1 MGLCLTAASAG
12 ADTVDARCDTYPK
25 GSDRASSVQACQFSQ
40 RQGYVSITRADGV
53 RHEFSPQG
61 SAGRY
66 VDASG
71 KPVLRQSGLGKRG
84 QIYRLASESVY
95 VYWDPAGLAGA
106 AAMSAAASAP
116 TALPSAPVA
125 TGPFDR
131 RLSLQGIRFRVQAT
145 NQAELDAAAARGYQ
159 GHDQFA
165 VLEGVLARRFPIY
178 KTGDPNAA
186 PSGGVRQ
193 IQYKLV
199 AGEATWQLKVDKVVE
214 F

>member
-1 MGLCLTAASAG
+1 
-12 ADTVDARCDTYPK
+12 
-25 GSDRASSVQACQFSQ
+25 
-40 RQGYVSITRADGV
+40 
-53 RHEFSPQG
+53 
-61 SAGRY
+61 

-131 RLSLQGIRFRVQAT
+131 RLSLQGIR
-145 NQAELDAAAARGYQ
+145 
-159 GHDQFA
+159 
-165 VLEGVLARRFPIY
+165 
-178 KTGDPNAA
+178 
-186 PSGGVRQ
+186 
-193 IQYKLV
+193 
-199 AGEATWQLKVDKVVE
+199 W
-214 F
+214 

>member
-1 MGLCLTAASAG
+1 LIISLRLRLAAVAMGLCLTAASAG

-106 AAMSAAASAP
+106 AAMS
-116 TALPSAPVA
+116 
-125 TGPFDR
+125 R
-131 RLSLQGIRFRVQAT
+131 RLLRPRPCRV
-145 NQAELDAAAARGYQ
+145 
-159 GHDQFA
+159 
-165 VLEGVLARRFPIY
+165 RRWPP
-178 KTGDPNAA
+178 G
-186 PSGGVRQ
+186 PST
-193 IQYKLV
+193 
-199 AGEATWQLKVDKVVE
+199 AG
-214 F
+214 